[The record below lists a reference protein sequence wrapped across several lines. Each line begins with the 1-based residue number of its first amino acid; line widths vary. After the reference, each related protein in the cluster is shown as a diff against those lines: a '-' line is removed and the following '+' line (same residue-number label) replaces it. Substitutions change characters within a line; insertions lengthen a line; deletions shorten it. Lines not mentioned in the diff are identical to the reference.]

1 MTMQAPGTSVPAEIS
16 APATPPE
23 PAAPP
28 ANAAPEIPAEPLTP
42 GEAAKAARVRA
53 EEHHRLERVK
63 RKSDEL
69 HRQRQAFE
77 HEKKTHAESSSA
89 AEKARQEEIAALRKE
104 LQELKTGNPLLRP
117 GVDATAHLREL
128 VAQGTPEAEVIAL
141 RKQLEKQASEFEE
154 FKQGQTAASKA
165 REEEEQRRVAEIQKG
180 QEYNALQNITLWMTQ
195 GEQAKEFKYL
205 NSEYSQNEIFQ
216 QAREVHEWGKANNK
230 YWTGREVALY
240 LESKAQKVHSDRETR
255 RSAYLGAAPPSPA
268 APAAVIPGKVTPP
281 AKGKPP
287 VSANKYQTREQEIEA
302 DLAALR
308 KASQADAIAHASKK

>member
-1 MTMQAPGTSVPAEIS
+1 MSLEAIQGEVPANNS

-69 HRQRQAFE
+69 HKQRQAFE
-77 HEKKTHAESSSA
+77 AEKRQHSESGAA
-89 AEKARQEEIAALRKE
+89 AERQRQEEIAALRKE
-104 LQELKTGNPLLRP
+104 LQELKTGNPLLKP

-154 FKQGQTAASKA
+154 FKQGQTKASKE
-165 REEEEQRRVAEIQKG
+165 RQEEEARRVAEIQKG
-180 QEYNALQNITLWMTQ
+180 QELGALQNFTLWATQ

-205 NSEYSQNEIFQ
+205 NSEYSQNEVFQ
-216 QAREVHEWGKANNK
+216 MAREVHEWGKANDK

-255 RSAYLGAAPPSPA
+255 RSAYLGAPQPSPA

-308 KASQADAIAHASKK
+308 KASQQDAIAHAGKK